1 MKPTAWFDPSNGVV
15 STDRDSPLFTPLGQ
29 VWPLFLEEQQITADC
44 PKCEY
49 NKNRAARWRA
59 EAYKQGGHDVIEL
72 PWVGLTFE
80 ERNKLWREVV
90 GWGDPSHDDE
100 DLMKALEAKLKEKN
114 T

>member
-1 MKPTAWFDPSNGVV
+1 MKPIAWYDPSNGMV
-15 STDRDSPLFTPLGQ
+15 STDRDCPLFTPLGQ

-59 EAYKQGGHDVIEL
+59 EAYKQAGHDVIEL
-72 PWVGLTFE
+72 PWVGLTDE
-80 ERNKLWREVV
+80 EMQAIVDEQLLVSSINVYFKAIENKLR
-90 GWGDPSHDDE
+90 S
-100 DLMKALEAKLKEKN
+100 KN